1 MNSGRRKITIVEFP
15 SNLGLIEPAPGRE
28 PGVKNLPTWLKKF
41 HFHELLNPDKVY
53 SLTPPSYTMHVD
65 PESDVRNAD
74 AITEYARGQAQMLSK
89 LIAGDNFILALGGD
103 CSIIIGNALALK
115 QAGNYGLFFLDGHTD
130 FMWPELSNTK
140 GAAGMDLAIV
150 TGHGHKKLTDILH
163 LCPYIREENTWCV
176 GNREYDEEYVRTIE
190 NSNIKYFDLNKL
202 RQTGIENCCRSFLY
216 HVNENKL
223 DGFWIHLDVDVLDD
237 ELMPAV
243 DSRAA
248 GGLDY
253 TELNSILKCLL
264 RSPKAK
270 GMEIT
275 ILDPDLDR
283 DGKYTM
289 AFTGEIVPLIQK
301 TV

>member
-28 PGVKNLPTWLKKF
+28 PGVKKLPAWLKKF

-53 SLTPPSYTMHVD
+53 SLTPPAYTMQVD
-65 PESDVRNAD
+65 TESEVRNAD
-74 AITEYARGQAQMLSK
+74 AIAEYARGQAEILSNI
-89 LIAGDNFILALGGD
+89 IAGDNFILALGGD

-130 FMWPELSNTK
+130 FMWPALSSTK

-150 TGHGHKKLTDILH
+150 TGHGHKKLTDIFH
-163 LCPYIREENTWCV
+163 LGPYIREENTWCV
-176 GNREYDEEYVRTIE
+176 GNREYDEEYVRTIK
-190 NSNIKYFDLNKL
+190 NSNIKYFDLDEL
-202 RQTGIENCCRSFLY
+202 RQTGIENCCRTFLNL
-216 HVNENKL
+216 VKESNL

-253 TELNSILKCLL
+253 TELKSILKCLL
-264 RSPKAK
+264 KSTKAK
-270 GMEIT
+270 GLEIT
-275 ILDPDLDR
+275 ILDPDLDP

-289 AFTGEIVPLIQK
+289 AFTGEIAPLIQK

>member
-1 MNSGRRKITIVEFP
+1 MNSGRRRITIVEFP

-28 PGVKNLPTWLKKF
+28 PGVKNLPAWLKKF
-41 HFHELLNPDKVY
+41 HFHELLNPDKIY
-53 SLTPPSYTMHVD
+53 SLTPPAYTMQVD

-74 AITEYARGQAQMLSK
+74 AIAEYARSQAEMLSK
-89 LIAGDNFILALGGD
+89 LIGGNNFILALGGD

-140 GAAGMDLAIV
+140 GAAGMDLAIA
-150 TGHGHKKLTDILH
+150 TGHGHKKLTDILQ
-163 LCPYIREENTWCV
+163 LCPYISEENTWCV
-176 GNREYDEEYVRTIE
+176 GNREYDEEYVRTIV
-190 NSNIKYFDLNKL
+190 NSNIQYFDLNNL
-202 RQTGIENCCRSFLY
+202 RQTGIENCSRLFLD
-216 HVNENKL
+216 HVNEYNL

-253 TELNSILKCLL
+253 AELKSILKCLL
-264 RSPKAK
+264 KSPKVK

-275 ILDPDLDR
+275 ILDPDLDP
-283 DGKYTM
+283 DGKYTI
-289 AFTGEIVPLIQK
+289 AFAGEIAPLIQK

>member
-15 SNLGLIEPAPGRE
+15 SNLGLIEPVPGRE

-41 HFHELLNPDKVY
+41 HFHELLN
-53 SLTPPSYTMHVD
+53 PPSYTMHVD

-163 LCPYIREENTWCV
+163 LGTYIREENTWCV